1 MTTGIGT
8 TGIGTTGIGTTG
20 SDLVVAAT
28 VGTAHRSVDLTALT
42 QRLRPEPIQADPAAA
57 LLDAAALTAVARR
70 TVLPTVP
77 QAPGP
82 RLEPV
87 PETLRVVP
95 DVVRQ
100 VLSRVANHEVVLIE
114 ALTLIRRAGLRLPP
128 ELVPGLLDDTRTEV
142 VAAIRPVSGQIGQVL
157 MTKNPRWTAP
167 APPDPDDVTV
177 WEEGTFAQRLEWF
190 RALRRVDPAAARNLL
205 ADGYSREGV
214 GNRVE
219 LLGALADGLSGADQA
234 FLLTA
239 ARDRSRV
246 VAAAAINLLTR
257 LPDSPLHRDMRTL
270 AASHLTIG
278 RRLLRTTVIVTG
290 LDAGAFAPW
299 PIPAGD
305 PWTALLGRIDPA
317 EWPEIFG
324 GDLLAQIAAGSED
337 LKPLNPGFREA
348 AITFRH
354 AGLAQVL
361 IAGSLARSDRKNPP
375 TVDGALWEVLN
386 PAGAITM
393 LDRLLGHQMVRP
405 DQVATAALALR
416 RPWHAALARRF
427 ARWLPTGA
435 ASGAPAPRQLW
446 DLWATAPLLP
456 DCREM
461 ADLAR
466 SFVTDATGDHASA
479 LTTRASN
486 AGNLLT
492 LRAVLYETLPP
503 ENRCLP
509 GGTQ

>member
-1 MTTGIGT
+1 M
-8 TGIGTTGIGTTG
+8 TTG

-28 VGTAHRSVDLTALT
+28 VGTAHRSVDITALT
-42 QRLRPEPIQADPAAA
+42 QRLRPEPIEPDPAAA

-70 TVLPTVP
+70 TVLPAVP
-77 QAPGP
+77 HAAGS

-95 DVVRQ
+95 NVVRQ
-100 VLSRVANHEVVLIE
+100 VLSRVANQEVILIE

-128 ELVPGLLDDTRTEV
+128 ELVPGLLDDTRTGV
-142 VAAIRPVSGQIGQVL
+142 VAATRPVSGQIGHLL
-157 MTKNPRWTAP
+157 MTKNPRWMAP
-167 APPDPDDVTV
+167 AEPDPDDGTV
-177 WEEGTFAQRLEWF
+177 WDEGTFAQRLEWF
-190 RALRRVDPAAARNLL
+190 RALRRVDPQAARNLL
-205 ADGYSREGV
+205 ADNYSRESV

-219 LLGALADGLSGADQA
+219 LLGALADGLSGADQD

-239 ARDRSRV
+239 VADRGRA

-257 LPDSPLHRDMRTL
+257 LPDSPLRRDMRTL
-270 AASHLTIG
+270 AARHLTVG
-278 RRLLRTTVIVTG
+278 RRLLRTTVTVTD
-290 LDAGAFAPW
+290 LDTGAFAPW
-299 PIPAGD
+299 PTPEGD

-324 GDLLAQIAAGSED
+324 GDLLGQIAAGSDD
-337 LKPLNPGFREA
+337 LKPMYPGFRQA

-361 IAGSLARSDRKNPP
+361 IAGTLARSDRKNPP
-375 TVDGALWEVLN
+375 TVDGPLWEVLN

-393 LDRLLGHQMVRP
+393 LDRLLADHSVRP
-405 DQVATAALALR
+405 DQVATAAPALR

-446 DLWATAPLLP
+446 ELWATASALP

-461 ADLAR
+461 ADIAR
-466 SFVTDATGDHASA
+466 SFVSDATGDHVSA

-492 LRAVLYETLPP
+492 LRAVLYETLSV
-503 ENRCLP
+503 P
-509 GGTQ
+509 GGNQ